1 MTGQGPSDLAQHAGL
16 LDALCEALPA
26 AIIVYD
32 RNDQLVF
39 ASRQILNFFPI
50 PPQYLKS
57 GTRLR
62 DFLGALYDSGM
73 KSPLGQD
80 GSRVT
85 MSRDEWI
92 AERIA
97 SHWRERADHV
107 ERYGFERWI
116 RFVKRRLPAGHGIA
130 IATDVSE
137 HKKREERWQ
146 ADLERVQLTEDVLD
160 NVPFPVFVKDRNL
173 AYVAVNKAF
182 CAMRGLPAEALIG
195 RTVFD
200 VMAPELARQI
210 DDSDRAVLETGE
222 EQSVAERLVAADGR
236 GISVVKRK
244 VRVGHP
250 GRYMVVTA
258 LADVSHIVEQ
268 RLPFGEGSIERPAT
282 DVTPPMAEARA
293 LETIAPAFTG
303 TTTERIMPDRLA
315 GRRILVVTGGDAAAE
330 ETAALLDR
338 LGADNCRVASTE
350 EFSAFLAAARTAG
363 IAVDLA
369 LIDAQMEFGALDIAR
384 KAGIAVLPFE
394 GRRVRGDLSF
404 QILQHFNN
412 RSSEI
417 EVSPAGQEDFEIE
430 TGTGLADLSLVEVLV
445 AEDNEI
451 NQIVFSQIL
460 EGLGYSYCI
469 AGTGPDAV
477 RMAEELSPRIILMD
491 TTLPGL
497 NGFEAAREI
506 RARGREGHAPPIIG
520 VLAQSVEHD
529 RAQCLAAGMNGV
541 LLKPL
546 SPDMIEEL
554 FRQFL
559 PGEARAG
566 VQAG

>member
-1 MTGQGPSDLAQHAGL
+1 MTGQGPSDLAHHAGL

-50 PPQYLKS
+50 PPQYLKT

-80 GSRVT
+80 GGRAT

-116 RFVKRRLPAGHGIA
+116 RFVKRRLPAGHGIC

-137 HKKREERWQ
+137 HNKREEQWR
-146 ADLERVQLTEDVLD
+146 ADLERVQITEQVLD
-160 NVPFPVFVKDRNL
+160 SVPFPVFVKDRNL
-173 AYVAVNKAF
+173 AYIAVNKAF
-182 CAMRGLPAEALIG
+182 CAMRGLAPEALLG
-195 RTVFD
+195 RTIFD
-200 VMAPELARQI
+200 VMAPDLARAI
-210 DDSDRAVLETGE
+210 DDSDRMVLETGKE
-222 EQSVAERLVAADGR
+222 ESVAERLITADGR
-236 GISVVKRK
+236 ALSVVKRK

-250 GRYMVVTA
+250 GRYLIVTA
-258 LADVSHIVEQ
+258 LADISEIVSGNV
-268 RLPFGEGSIERPAT
+268 PFPEKPGVVPVLSGSVPPIGLEDVAAT
-282 DVTPPMAEARA
+282 FA
-293 LETIAPAFTG
+293 G
-303 TTTERIMPDRLA
+303 TTSERFTPDRLA
-315 GRRILVVTGGDAAAE
+315 DKRVLVLTANDATAAAAGE
-330 ETAALLDR
+330 VLAR
-338 LGADNCRVASTE
+338 LGVDTARVHGTA
-350 EFSAFLAAARTAG
+350 EFSDFLAAARAAG
-363 IAVDLA
+363 VEVDLA
-369 LIDAQMEFGALDIAR
+369 LIDMDMEFGALDIAER
-384 KAGIAVLPFE
+384 AGLDVLPFD
-394 GRRVRGDLSF
+394 GRRVASELSF
-404 QILQHFNN
+404 QLVRHFNS
-412 RSSEI
+412 RLQAQ
-417 EVSPAGQEDFEIE
+417 PANDGEFDFEIE
-430 TGTGLADLSLVEVLV
+430 TGNSLADVSLVEVLV

-460 EGLGYSYCI
+460 EGLGYSYSI
-469 AGTGPDAV
+469 AATGPDAV

-497 NGFEAAREI
+497 NGFEAARQI
-506 RARGREGHAPPIIG
+506 RARESDGHATPIIG

-529 RAQCLAAGMNGV
+529 RSQCFAAGMNSV
-541 LLKPL
+541 ISKPL
-546 SPDMIEEL
+546 SPDMIEDL

-559 PGEARAG
+559 PDEPRMGAQIG
-566 VQAG
+566 